1 MKLVALLMLFAWSVA
16 QSDERTDSLLEQIS
30 VSGQVVEI
38 AATPEE
44 RLGAPARIAP
54 GAPPVLGFRMIEGRL
69 RHRFGDLDLVLDDAG
84 H

>member
-1 MKLVALLMLFAWSVA
+1 MRLGVLLLMMSAASAVENPVELVV
-16 QSDERTDSLLEQIS
+16 E
-30 VSGQVVEI
+30 SGQVVGI
-38 AATPEE
+38 AETASE

-54 GAPPVLGFRMIEGRL
+54 GVPPALGFRTIEGRL